1 MKLKNKY
8 NLLAFLYYIAWCTIG
23 GFVAVI
29 LKDKGV
35 SNTLIGIVTASGCVS
50 SIFLA
55 PYLSTLVTE
64 SDKLSIKKV
73 LTIVFTILMILFT
86 LINFV
91 KIPVIC
97 VVIFYILINALLI
110 SVGPFLQT
118 LASSYMQA
126 GYDVNFGFARGL
138 GSVSWAITALIFGFF
153 IDMFS
158 SSVLGIGFV
167 ISAIL
172 TLLVLNTLPEV
183 SKFKGGKKKGGSPF
197 TIVKKYKVYF
207 FLLLGFSFCLSAAS
221 SIGTYLIDIVKS
233 LGGSESFYGIAVFI
247 MAFSEMPVMA
257 ISPWLM
263 KKYKTIDLIVVGALC
278 YVIRNITMCLAPN
291 LPILCIG
298 MIFQGFSFGL
308 FTAVI
313 TYYVIYNIDVEDQ
326 AMGQT
331 MITVMNSGFGSTI
344 GNLLGGILQDMFG
357 LTGMYAF
364 IISCTIIGF
373 VVVCYGKWLSKKP
386 QYSNE
391 IKR

>member
-73 LTIVFTILMILFT
+73 LNIVFGILMILFT

-91 KIPVIC
+91 KIPTIC
-97 VVIFYILINALLI
+97 VVIFYIIINALLI

-158 SSVLGIGFV
+158 SKVLGVGFI

-172 TLLVLNTLPEV
+172 TLLILNTLPEV
-183 SKFKGGKKKGGSPF
+183 SKFKGGKKKGGSAF
-197 TIVKKYKVYF
+197 TIVKKYK
-207 FLLLGFSFCLSAAS
+207 
-221 SIGTYLIDIVKS
+221 
-233 LGGSESFYGIAVFI
+233 FI
-247 MAFSEMPVMA
+247 
-257 ISPWLM
+257 
-263 KKYKTIDLIVVGALC
+263 
-278 YVIRNITMCLAPN
+278 
-291 LPILCIG
+291 
-298 MIFQGFSFGL
+298 
-308 FTAVI
+308 
-313 TYYVIYNIDVEDQ
+313 
-326 AMGQT
+326 
-331 MITVMNSGFGSTI
+331 
-344 GNLLGGILQDMFG
+344 
-357 LTGMYAF
+357 
-364 IISCTIIGF
+364 
-373 VVVCYGKWLSKKP
+373 
-386 QYSNE
+386 
-391 IKR
+391 